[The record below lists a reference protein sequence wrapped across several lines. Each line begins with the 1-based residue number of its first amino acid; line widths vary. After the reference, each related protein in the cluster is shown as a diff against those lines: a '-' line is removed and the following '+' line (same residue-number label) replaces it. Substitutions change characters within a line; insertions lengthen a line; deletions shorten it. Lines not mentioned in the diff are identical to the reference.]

1 MKKKPEVYSHFLR
14 NAKNNFLAS
23 TRALHDVAP
32 KPTTRTGNKN
42 HFRSPSWFQIALV
55 LKVPNVSSEQRYR
68 KKSVT

>member
-32 KPTTRTGNKN
+32 NLRREPEIKITSGRRRRPK
-42 HFRSPSWFQIALV
+42 L
-55 LKVPNVSSEQRYR
+55 LLC
-68 KKSVT
+68 